1 MTPYT
6 LLLFL
11 TAVLPG
17 LLICWYIYR
26 MDKYEREAPLPLI
39 ITFLL
44 GAAITYPVLKIET
57 WASGFEW
64 LDKGG
69 LLVTVFSS
77 FIIVSLTEEGVKY
90 FALLAYPFRS
100 AFFNEPMDGIV
111 YAVMIG
117 MGFATLENVLYATQ
131 FGMETTL
138 LRAFT
143 AVPAHA
149 AFAVIMGYFCGR
161 AKFSDSKAG
170 QRRLLGVSFLAP
182 FGIHGIYDFFILQE
196 AYDRLVILAL
206 VVLGASL
213 VLSRELLLQQQQA
226 SPFREEEEE

>member
-6 LLLFL
+6 LLLFF
-11 TAVLPG
+11 TAVSPG
-17 LLICWYIYR
+17 LIICWYIYR

-57 WASGFEW
+57 WASDFAW
-64 LDKGG
+64 LEPGG

-77 FIIVSLTEEGVKY
+77 FIVVALTEEGVKY
-90 FALLAYPFRS
+90 LALLAYPFRS
-100 AFFNEPMDGIV
+100 VFFNEPMDGIV

-161 AKFSDSKAG
+161 AKFASTLAG
-170 QRRLLGVSFLAP
+170 QRRLLWLGFLAP
-182 FGIHGIYDFFILQE
+182 LAIHGVYDFFILQE
-196 AYDRLVILAL
+196 SYDRLVILAL

-213 VLSRELLLQQQQA
+213 VLSRELLLLQQER
-226 SPFREEEEE
+226 SPFREEEE

>member
-1 MTPYT
+1 MTLYT
-6 LLLFL
+6 LLLFF

-26 MDKYEREAPLPLI
+26 MDKYEREAPFPLVV
-39 ITFLL
+39 TFLL
-44 GAAITYPVLKIET
+44 GAAITYPVLKIEI
-57 WASGFEW
+57 WASSFAWLEQEGF
-64 LDKGG
+64 
-69 LLVTVFSS
+69 LVTVFSS
-77 FIIVSLTEEGVKY
+77 FVIVSFTEEGMKY
-90 FALLAYPFRS
+90 LALLVYPFRS

-117 MGFATLENVLYATQ
+117 MGFATLENMLYATQ

-161 AKFSDSKAG
+161 AKFADTLVW
-170 QRRLLGVSFLAP
+170 QRRWLGASLLAP
-182 FGIHGIYDFFILQE
+182 LTIHGVYDFFILQKT
-196 AYDRLVILAL
+196 YDRLVILAL

-213 VLSRELLLQQQQA
+213 ILSRELLILQQES
-226 SPFREEEEE
+226 SPFREEEE